1 VDAMVTIGQFSKM
14 TYLSVKALR
23 HYHDVGLLEPTA
35 VDPSSGYRLYSTH
48 QVATAQAIRR
58 FRDLDMPLDRIRAVL
73 AASDVASRNEAVLV
87 HLRDMQEQLAR
98 TQTTVASLQALLEDP
113 GSPATVELR
122 SVPAAPAL
130 AIAEPVGFD
139 ECAAW
144 LGRALA
150 ELHEALRGARID
162 PAGPDGALYPDE
174 FFEHGVGQVVAFV
187 PVRRSALPAR
197 VPRATAREIA
207 GGDLAVMVH
216 AGSVDDID
224 RTYGALGT
232 VVAERGIAAPGP
244 IREHYLPDGRAEVC
258 WPVVGPAA
266 APA

>member
-1 VDAMVTIGQFSKM
+1 MVTIGQFSKM

-35 VDPSSGYRLYSTH
+35 VDASSGYRLYSTH

-73 AASDVASRNEAVLV
+73 AAPDVASRNEAILV

-98 TQTTVASLQALLEDP
+98 TQATVASLQALLADAEP
-113 GSPATVELR
+113 SPAVELR
-122 SVPAAPAL
+122 SVPAVPAL

-144 LGRALA
+144 LGGALA
-150 ELHEALRGARID
+150 ELHQALGAAGID
-162 PAGPDGALYPDE
+162 PTGPDGALYPDE
-174 FFEHGVGQVVAFV
+174 FFEQGAGVVVAFV
-187 PVRRSALPAR
+187 PVDGSVPQAR
-197 VPRATAREIA
+197 AVRAVRASGREIP

-216 AGSVDDID
+216 AGPFDDID

-232 VVAERGIAAPGP
+232 VVAERGIAATGP
-244 IREHYLPDGRAEVC
+244 IREHYLADGRAEVC

-266 APA
+266 SPA